1 MSNLTEKEDLDH
13 LLSYP
18 IQRCIDFNLDP
29 QGDFT
34 LFTPWGYYLPNLQ
47 E

>member
-1 MSNLTEKEDLDH
+1 MSNLADKEDLDR

-18 IQRCIDFNLDP
+18 IQRCIGFNVDP

-34 LFTPWGYYLPNLQ
+34 LFPPWGFLY
-47 E
+47 